1 MLNLLISPIA
11 ELAGTWLKGK
21 VDKSKADSEV
31 KVARAKAEAK
41 VYETEATSSMLNEKN
56 LTDQMG
62 DSIKDEIWTIWFV
75 LVLTSEGGIYAVSQF
90 RSGFYYI
97 AKDMNIPYV
106 PIEIDFKNRSFNIQK
121 PHFIT
126 GSFEEE
132 SLKLEELFE
141 GVEGATRTFTMLR
154 EKE

>member
-41 VYETEATSSMLNEKN
+41 VYETEATSQMLNEKN

-62 DSIKDEIWTIWFV
+62 DSLKDQFWV
-75 LVLTSEGGIYAVSQF
+75 LIFGGILICSFIPATQPYIKE
-90 RSGFYYI
+90 GFIFLDQHTCLYI
-97 AKDMNIPYV
+97 CIGS
-106 PIEIDFKNRSFNIQK
+106 SFGYRFGKQGLQLINKRKQ
-121 PHFIT
+121 
-126 GSFEEE
+126 
-132 SLKLEELFE
+132 
-141 GVEGATRTFTMLR
+141 
-154 EKE
+154 

>member
-41 VYETEATSSMLNEKN
+41 VYETEATSQMLNEKN

-75 LVLTSEGGIYAVSQF
+75 FVLTGCFLPWTQEYVKEGF
-90 RSGFYYI
+90 LF
-97 AKDMNIPYV
+97 
-106 PIEIDFKNRSFNIQK
+106 
-121 PHFIT
+121 
-126 GSFEEE
+126 
-132 SLKLEELFE
+132 LEENTPNWFSTCLYICIGSSF
-141 GVEGATRTFTMLR
+141 GYRFGKTGLQLMN
-154 EKE
+154 KK

>member
-1 MLNLLISPIA
+1 MFSVLISPIA

-75 LVLTSEGGIYAVSQF
+75 LVLTGCFLPWTQEYVKN
-90 RSGFYYI
+90 GFI
-97 AKDMNIPYV
+97 FLDQHTPSWFHNLLYV
-106 PIEIDFKNRSFNIQK
+106 VIGSSFGYRFGKQGLQLINKRKQ
-121 PHFIT
+121 
-126 GSFEEE
+126 
-132 SLKLEELFE
+132 
-141 GVEGATRTFTMLR
+141 
-154 EKE
+154 

>member
-1 MLNLLISPIA
+1 MINLLISPIA

-75 LVLTSEGGIYAVSQF
+75 LVLTGCFLPWTQEYVKN
-90 RSGFYYI
+90 GFI
-97 AKDMNIPYV
+97 FLDQHTPSWFHNLLYV
-106 PIEIDFKNRSFNIQK
+106 VIGSSFGYRFGKQGLQLINKRKQ
-121 PHFIT
+121 
-126 GSFEEE
+126 
-132 SLKLEELFE
+132 
-141 GVEGATRTFTMLR
+141 
-154 EKE
+154 

>member
-1 MLNLLISPIA
+1 MINLLISPIA

-41 VYETEATSSMLNEKN
+41 VYETEATSQMLNEKN

-75 LVLTSEGGIYAVSQF
+75 LVLTGCFLPWTQEYVKN
-90 RSGFYYI
+90 GFI
-97 AKDMNIPYV
+97 FLDQHTPSWFHNLLYV
-106 PIEIDFKNRSFNIQK
+106 VIGSSFGYRFGKQGLQLINKRKQ
-121 PHFIT
+121 
-126 GSFEEE
+126 
-132 SLKLEELFE
+132 
-141 GVEGATRTFTMLR
+141 
-154 EKE
+154 